1 MEQEWQQMPKDVNRN
16 QFIKRINEI
25 ISSLKMQNGEI
36 KQIIGEVSEIQTA
49 TQSTMKQIKVVD
61 SEVED
66 LVFKDAQKEKVSKE
80 IYAEIQ
86 NLKRD
91 FDTLITSVQE
101 KNKLRTQTKDVETKM
116 DDFRI
121 KYKNMSEINK
131 LKGELAGV

>member
-1 MEQEWQQMPKDVNRN
+1 MPKDVNRN

-66 LVFKDAQKEKVSKE
+66 LVFKDAQKEKVSKD